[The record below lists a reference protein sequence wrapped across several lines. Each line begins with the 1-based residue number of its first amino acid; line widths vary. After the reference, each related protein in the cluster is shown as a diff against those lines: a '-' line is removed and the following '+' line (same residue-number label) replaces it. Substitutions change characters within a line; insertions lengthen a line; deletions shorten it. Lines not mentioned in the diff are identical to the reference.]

1 MWVKNVGK
9 QVGGKNILFNED
21 GGLNLHRFVTG
32 AKMSLVTL
40 SSVKD
45 TFTWIQWKEA
55 KMPILGFLSRS

>member
-45 TFTWIQWKEA
+45 TFTWI
-55 KMPILGFLSRS
+55 